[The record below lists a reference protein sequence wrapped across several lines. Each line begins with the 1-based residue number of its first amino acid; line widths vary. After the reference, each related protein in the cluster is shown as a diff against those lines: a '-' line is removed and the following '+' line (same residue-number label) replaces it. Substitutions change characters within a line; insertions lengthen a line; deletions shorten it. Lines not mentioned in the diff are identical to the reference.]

1 MYMYSIHKI
10 CKYIRMYILHLNTH
24 KVACKLFSQRKTETV
39 VTQCLLTS
47 KLLASKQMSK
57 RSP

>member
-10 CKYIRMYILHLNTH
+10 CKYIRMYISHLNIY
-24 KVACKLFSQRKTETV
+24 KVACKLFAQRKTETV

-47 KLLASKQMSK
+47 ELLASKQMPK

>member
-1 MYMYSIHKI
+1 
-10 CKYIRMYILHLNTH
+10 MYILHLNTY

-47 KLLASKQMSK
+47 KLLASKQMPK